1 MPNRTPNSKLSLTAK
16 PPRIPI
22 NNRSILQQ
30 IFLVALI
37 GLIVFVFD
45 YHCPFKAMF
54 SIPCPGCGMTRALF
68 ALLQGHLA
76 LSLHWH
82 ALLVPSLIFLALYIF
97 LWFKNK
103 EVLKKW
109 ENHIILAWAIL
120 MLAYWIWRLIFVFP
134 NSTLF

>member
-1 MPNRTPNSKLSLTAK
+1 MPNRTPNSQSSSTAK

-22 NNRSILQQ
+22 DYHSIRQQ

-45 YHCPFKAMF
+45 YRCPFKAMF

-68 ALLQGHLA
+68 ALLQGNLT

-82 ALLVPSLIFLALYIF
+82 ALLIPSLIFLAIYLF
-97 LWFKNK
+97 LWFKKK
-103 EVLKKW
+103 EALKKW
-109 ENHIILAWAIL
+109 ENRIILAWAAL
-120 MLAYWIWRLIFVFP
+120 MLTYWIWRLIFVFP
-134 NSTLF
+134 STPLF